1 VTTYHHSVPLSRNLG
16 ALTSWNTQGL
26 SRPVTGLLYLFLLS
40 GIGSDKEPYHLTC
53 QTCDDVP
60 VTSSLSRARQIRMT
74 AIYSSANCIHF
85 CAHTGNLIIHQA
97 APSYN
102 RIYFSDIQGIG
113 PFSSVTKEANV
124 LIGVLMKRM
133 PPSVRL
139 EGIPKS

>member
-1 VTTYHHSVPLSRNLG
+1 M
-16 ALTSWNTQGL
+16 
-26 SRPVTGLLYLFLLS
+26 
-40 GIGSDKEPYHLTC
+40 I
-53 QTCDDVP
+53 
-60 VTSSLSRARQIRMT
+60 
-74 AIYSSANCIHF
+74 AIYSSANFIHC
-85 CAHTGNLIIHQA
+85 CAHTGNLIMQQA

-124 LIGVLMKRM
+124 LTEAVKKRM